1 MTSPHPAS
9 QAARRPRWAGRLTV
23 LVGLLVMLVVVAA
36 FGPGTAL
43 AQATPSHAPAA
54 SNRGGDAGT
63 AAGASGPA
71 AGDASPGAPTTA
83 PSVPLTPLTVGL
95 GYIPSVQ
102 FAQFYLADEAGYYA
116 DAGLDVTFQHNVD
129 VDLITLVGQ
138 GAVDIGLGD
147 GTSLIPAVS
156 QGIPVVYGAT
166 VFARFPNVLF
176 SLQGSGIHEVADL
189 AGRSVGIPGR
199 FGSSWVGLEALLA
212 SAGLTP
218 DDVEIVTYPDFGH
231 GVAVAEG
238 QVDAAIGYLNNEPV
252 VLAREGRAVDTIR
265 VDEVAPLPG
274 PGLIVGRSALETKA
288 DALRAFTAA
297 TLRAMEDIVT
307 EPQRGL
313 DATLARVPELA
324 ADPELQLAILEATA
338 DAWQSDDTREHG
350 LGSIDRTTWQSAID
364 IMTSL
369 PDWAGTTPPEVDQ
382 LVTDELL
389 QP

>member
-1 MTSPHPAS
+1 VS
-9 QAARRPRWAGRLTV
+9 LFV
-23 LVGLLVMLVVVAA
+23 VLVVVVALR
-36 FGPGTAL
+36 PGTAM
-43 AQATPSHAPAA
+43 AQATPSA
-54 SNRGGDAGT
+54 T
-63 AAGASGPA
+63 SGPGSSEA
-71 AGDASPGAPTTA
+71 AVGSPGSEAA
-83 PSVPLTPLTVGL
+83 DPSSPLTPLTVGL

-218 DDVEIVTYPDFGH
+218 DDVKIVTYPDFGH

-338 DAWQSDDTREHG
+338 DAWQSDDTLEHG
-350 LGSIDRTTWQSAID
+350 LGSIDRNTWQSAID
-364 IMTSL
+364 IVTSL